1 MVRGDI
7 HVAFIGRDGP
17 LLQVDR
23 ILGQVYHRVLV
34 QGRQRHGF
42 ALSGLPLHADQR
54 RAPVKAAEPE
64 VLSIEG
70 KKDRQHWLRLCQ
82 RLKMRPIVLRQ
93 VDAAARPYGHHLV
106 LRRMRRQA
114 GRATDHASARNGTPL
129 LTIIGG
135 VVQARAG
142 HTRIRRGIEYIHR
155 IGLVARRQEME
166 VRFSRQPQVFPG
178 LPLVSALDE
187 AKRVFQRCPRGRMT
201 TAIKELT
208 VTAKPM

>member
-1 MVRGDI
+1 MAHSCRWTGFWARYI
-7 HVAFIGRDGP
+7 RM
-17 LLQVDR
+17 L
-23 ILGQVYHRVLV
+23 LV

-42 ALSGLPLHADQR
+42 VLSGLPLHADQR

-82 RLKMRPIVLRQ
+82 RLKMRPMVLRQ
-93 VDAAARPYGHHLV
+93 VDAAACPYGNHLV

-114 GRATDHASARNGTPL
+114 GRAADHASARNGTPL
-129 LTIIGG
+129 LPIIGG

-142 HTRIRRGIEYIHR
+142 HARIRRGIEYIHR
-155 IGLVARRQEME
+155 IGLVAGRRRWKSASPDRARCFQ
-166 VRFSRQPQVFPG
+166 VCPWSRLLMRPNGFLGGTTP
-178 LPLVSALDE
+178 
-187 AKRVFQRCPRGRMT
+187 PRSRMT

-208 VTAKPM
+208 CDRKAHVVVLRPRGL